1 MMSRT
6 HLAAALCCAA
16 CLASTPAN
24 AAEEDGQLWGT
35 LNATIKLAD
44 RFRLSE
50 EMTARFSDKRNG
62 LYEIEV
68 NSLLGYKLSDKVTA
82 WAGYTHN
89 PQYAG
94 GDFTL
99 TEHRLREQLT
109 IDNLAQIGRGRINA
123 RLRTEQRWR
132 NGVNGIGW
140 RIRPYLKYSLPLK
153 KGGKTALVL
162 SHESFFNLNHTAF
175 QSRTGYDRMRNLV
188 GISAPL
194 GKAVTAELGYL
205 NQYGMVRGGP
215 DRMDH
220 AASLTLSAS
229 L

>member
-1 MMSRT
+1 MLSRT
-6 HLAAALCCAA
+6 HLAAALFSATI
-16 CLASTPAN
+16 LASAPAY
-24 AAEEDGQLWGT
+24 AAEEDSQLWGT
-35 LNATIKLAD
+35 LNATIKLSD

-50 EMTARFSDKRNG
+50 EATARFSDNRNG

-94 GDFTL
+94 GDFTVM
-99 TEHRLREQLT
+99 EHRLREQVT
-109 IDNLAQIGRGRINA
+109 VDNIAQIGRGKVNA
-123 RLRTEQRWR
+123 RLRAEQRWR
-132 NGVNGIGW
+132 NGVDGTGW
-140 RIRPYLKYSLPLK
+140 RVRPYLKYSLPLK

-162 SHESFFNLNHTAF
+162 SHESFLNLNSTPF
-175 QSRTGYDRMRNLV
+175 QKQTGYDRMRNLI
-188 GISAPL
+188 GISTPL
-194 GKAVTAELGYL
+194 GKAVTAEVGYL
-205 NQYGMVRGGP
+205 NQYGVVRGGP

-220 AASLTLSAS
+220 AASITLSAS